1 MNVTRIDPDGA
12 PSIPHLI
19 SQVVAPKD
27 VDLVFCSGQVAWN
40 ASLELVGDDLGAQT
54 RQVAA
59 NIDVLLASLGVH
71 RSAIV
76 KETLYIVGWEP
87 SMLSVVFDNLR
98 DGTSPVPAS
107 TLIGVAAL
115 GIPGAL
121 IEVDVVIAVPR

>member
-1 MNVTRIDPDGA
+1 MNITRIDPDGA

-19 SQVVAPKD
+19 SQLVAPKD

-59 NIDVLLASLGVH
+59 NIDVLLASLGVQ

>member
-1 MNVTRIDPDGA
+1 MNITRIEPDGA

-27 VDLVFCSGQVAWN
+27 VDLVFCSGQVAWD

-59 NIDVLLASLGVH
+59 NIDVLLASLGVQ

-76 KETLYIVGWEP
+76 KETLYIVDWEP

>member
-1 MNVTRIDPDGA
+1 MNITRIDPDGA

-19 SQVVAPKD
+19 SQVVAPRD

-40 ASLELVGDDLGAQT
+40 ASLDLVGDDLGTQT

-59 NIDVLLASLGVH
+59 NIDLLLASLGVH

-76 KETLYIVGWEP
+76 KETLYIVDWEP

>member
-1 MNVTRIDPDGA
+1 MNITRIDPDGA

-59 NIDVLLASLGVH
+59 NIDVLLASLGVQ

-76 KETLYIVGWEP
+76 KETLYIVDWEP

>member
-1 MNVTRIDPDGA
+1 MNITRIEPDGA

-27 VDLVFCSGQVAWN
+27 VDLVFCSGQVAWD

-59 NIDVLLASLGVH
+59 NIDVLLASLGVQ

-76 KETLYIVGWEP
+76 KETLYIVDWEP

-107 TLIGVAAL
+107 TLIGVAVL